1 MPRCCRRSGRG
12 SSCRGSTRMTESTR
26 RCAHQDWC
34 TSSSSEMLSTICSTS
49 DWLCAV
55 STDST
60 PTMNWKQKRSA
71 STEARGRASTSP
83 IALAFELESAFA
95 AKLGVHPIAEA
106 RPTIRLRVSSETPA
120 CR

>member
-1 MPRCCRRSGRG
+1 MTTAAPPSNLVPTETNGMPRCSRRSGRG

-60 PTMNWKQKRSA
+60 PTMNWK
-71 STEARGRASTSP
+71 
-83 IALAFELESAFA
+83 
-95 AKLGVHPIAEA
+95 
-106 RPTIRLRVSSETPA
+106 
-120 CR
+120 